1 MRPLVAFL
9 FSFERT
15 LTSAIL
21 TVRTPLCEQC
31 SSAILGKRGDSFLFP
46 GVLASPTWGVSHLA
60 GCPVA
65 RLRAA
70 ALAHGSGILHTAR
83 GPAFPLQRHR
93 TGPRAQPF
101 VASGIHASDLRDF
114 FHSRLRLRSTPQRR
128 LPHAC
133 R

>member
-21 TVRTPLCEQC
+21 TVRTPLFEQC
-31 SSAILGKRGDSFLFP
+31 SSAILGKRGDTFLFP

-70 ALAHGSGILHTAR
+70 ALAHASGILHTPCV
-83 GPAFPLQRHR
+83 PALPPQRHR
-93 TGPRAQPF
+93 TRPPSQT
-101 VASGIHASDLRDF
+101 F
-114 FHSRLRLRSTPQRR
+114 FP
-128 LPHAC
+128 
-133 R
+133 

>member
-31 SSAILGKRGDSFLFP
+31 SSAILGKRGDTFLFP

-70 ALAHGSGILHTAR
+70 ALAHGSGILHTPR
-83 GPAFPLQRHR
+83 GPALPLQTHR
-93 TGPRAQPF
+93 TPPPAHPF
-101 VASGIHASDLRDF
+101 PPYRIHASDLPNF
-114 FHSRLRLRSTPQRR
+114 FLSPL
-128 LPHAC
+128 
-133 R
+133 